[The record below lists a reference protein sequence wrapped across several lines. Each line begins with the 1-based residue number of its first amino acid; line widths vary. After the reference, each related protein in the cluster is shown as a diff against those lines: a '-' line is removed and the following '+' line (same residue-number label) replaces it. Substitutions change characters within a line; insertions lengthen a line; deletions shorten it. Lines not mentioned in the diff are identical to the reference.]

1 MKYIQLLS
9 NMKFYLSVLLN
20 TDFNFLPE
28 DVDELLIIREKL
40 KDLAEKYNPEDLYK
54 RDEE

>member
-1 MKYIQLLS
+1 
-9 NMKFYLSVLLN
+9 MKFYLSVLLN

-54 RDEE
+54 RDDE